1 MADLKAEFER
11 AAEAVKSL
19 PRRPTNDE
27 LLKLYGLYKQATAG
41 DATGE
46 RPGLLA
52 VEARAKFDAWSKLK
66 GLEADDAMQGYV
78 KLVAKLAQQQG
89 G

>member
-1 MADLKAEFER
+1 MADLKADFER
-11 AAEAVKSL
+11 AAEDVKAL

-46 RPGLLA
+46 RPGMLA

-66 GLEADDAMQGYV
+66 GLETEDAMQGYV
-78 KLVAKLAQQQG
+78 KLVAKLKQQQG

>member
-1 MADLKAEFER
+1 MADLDADFER
-11 AAEAVKSL
+11 ASAEVKSL
-19 PRRPTNDE
+19 PRRPSDDE

-66 GLEADDAMQGYV
+66 GLEREDAMQGYV
-78 KLVAKLAQQQG
+78 KLVTKLKQQQG
-89 G
+89 A

>member
-1 MADLKAEFER
+1 MADLEAEFER
-11 AAEAVKSL
+11 AAEQVKSL

-27 LLKLYGLYKQATAG
+27 LLKLYGLFKQATVG

-46 RPGLLA
+46 RPGMLQ

-66 GLEADDAMQGYV
+66 GLETEDAMQGYV
-78 KLVAKLAQQQG
+78 KLVGKLKQQQAT
-89 G
+89 

>member
-11 AAEAVKSL
+11 ATIEVKAL
-19 PRRPTNDE
+19 PTRPSNDE

-46 RPGLLA
+46 RPGMLA

-66 GLEADDAMQGYV
+66 GLEPDDAMQGYV
-78 KLVAKLAQQQG
+78 KLVAKLKQRPA
-89 G
+89 

>member
-1 MADLKAEFER
+1 MADLKADFER
-11 AAEAVKSL
+11 AAEEVKSL
-19 PRRPTNDE
+19 PKRPSNDE

-46 RPGLLA
+46 RPGMLA
-52 VEARAKFDAWSKLK
+52 VEARAKHDAWAKLK
-66 GLEADDAMQGYV
+66 GLEPEDAMQGYV
-78 KLVAKLAQQQG
+78 KLVGKLKQQQG

>member
-1 MADLKAEFER
+1 MADLKADFER
-11 AAEAVKSL
+11 AASDVKSL
-19 PRRPTNDE
+19 PKRPTDDE

-52 VEARAKFDAWSKLK
+52 LEARAKFDAWSKLK
-66 GLEADDAMQGYV
+66 GLEPEDAMQGYV
-78 KLVAKLAQQQG
+78 KLVAKLKQQQG
-89 G
+89 A